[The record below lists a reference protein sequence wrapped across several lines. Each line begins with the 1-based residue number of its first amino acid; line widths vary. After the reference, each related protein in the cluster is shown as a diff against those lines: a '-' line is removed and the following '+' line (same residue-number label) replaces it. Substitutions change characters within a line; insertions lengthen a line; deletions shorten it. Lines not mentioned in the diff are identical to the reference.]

1 MALRMSFIY
10 VALLALLLTLVKC
23 RESYPYRHLDGF
35 LKLRDDTPPDYDPS
49 EDPPP
54 CFTLCG
60 VVAIDSNAKRSLC
73 MRGSVTCATL
83 EERSLGM
90 ILPGDGDNSTAQFDL
105 AKRTLPGVDGN
116 TVDQYMVDITDGNAP
131 AGTATQYFVWDNTDP
146 SRHDDGLNTAMWQP
160 FGTTP
165 FNMVTKYIH
174 GCTVIC
180 VWSRKGAWCSHY
192 WQYKSFSRQ
201 SGYPSPNF
209 NLQLLNA
216 ILGTGTNQV
225 AGPTLASLAAQFT
238 ISATDPDA
246 QKNRVYAAIMSPRRW
261 NGGPGTFQYA
271 TRINQ
276 IKAAIN
282 QVIPA
287 LAVADIAAYDYVP
300 VDAAPHEED
309 EPATDLDSTA
319 RGRVAFQYDPNAD
332 GQGSKGTRLL
342 YERGDQPGKNLFE
355 DIWTQNPS

>member
-23 RESYPYRHLDGF
+23 RESYPYRPLDGF

-49 EDPPP
+49 EDPPA

-73 MRGSVTCATL
+73 MRGSVTCAAL

-90 ILPGDGDNSTAQFDL
+90 ILSGDGDNSTDQFDL
-105 AKRTLPGVDGN
+105 AKRVLPGVDGN

-131 AGTATQYFVWDNTDP
+131 AGTATQYFVWDNT
-146 SRHDDGLNTAMWQP
+146 SR
-160 FGTTP
+160 
-165 FNMVTKYIH
+165 
-174 GCTVIC
+174 
-180 VWSRKGAWCSHY
+180 
-192 WQYKSFSRQ
+192 
-201 SGYPSPNF
+201 PNF

-261 NGGPGTFQYA
+261 NGGPGSFQYA

-282 QVIPA
+282 RVIPA